1 MVRGAAPR
9 GRPSSLCYDPG
20 AMTKQLC
27 KLSQSA
33 KKNFEVIT
41 SLVDRPRFV
50 CTDCCRAA
58 NEKKRLCEPKRI
70 PGTRKGQKGQ
80 ARTETGSPVE
90 E

>member
-1 MVRGAAPR
+1 
-9 GRPSSLCYDPG
+9 
-20 AMTKQLC
+20 MTKQLC

-70 PGTRKGQKGQ
+70 PGTRKGQKGKV
-80 ARTETGSPVE
+80 RTEAGSPVE